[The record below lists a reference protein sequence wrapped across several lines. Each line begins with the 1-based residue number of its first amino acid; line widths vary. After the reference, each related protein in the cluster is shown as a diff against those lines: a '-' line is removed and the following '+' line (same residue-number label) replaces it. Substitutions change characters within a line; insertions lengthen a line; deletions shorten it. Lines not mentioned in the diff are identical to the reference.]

1 MGSRQICDL
10 YSVRGC
16 SDIWHSGLLMQKEQ
30 GLWRQW
36 LICINLTALADS
48 LAPGLEFAF
57 L

>member
-36 LICINLTALADS
+36 LYV
-48 LAPGLEFAF
+48 
-57 L
+57 